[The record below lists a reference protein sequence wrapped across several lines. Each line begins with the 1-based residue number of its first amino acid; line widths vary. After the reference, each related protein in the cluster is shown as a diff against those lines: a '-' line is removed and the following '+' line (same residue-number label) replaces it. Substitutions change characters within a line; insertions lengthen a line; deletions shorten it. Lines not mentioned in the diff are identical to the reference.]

1 MSVETKKFKRKLEG
15 VVISDK
21 NEKTITVN
29 VVRRFKHKTYNKFV
43 SSSKRYHAHDE
54 SNTAKIGDKVMI
66 IESRPHS
73 KLKKWELLTVQK

>member
-1 MSVETKKFKRKLEG
+1 MSVENKKFKRKLEG

-43 SSSKRYHAHDE
+43 SCSKRYHAHDE
-54 SNTAKIGDKVMI
+54 NNTAKVGDKVMI

-73 KLKKWELLTVQK
+73 KLKKWELLSVQG